1 MLLEACN
8 LEKPI
13 SYGSFQAVSCKSNK
27 ELKKYIFNKNN
38 GKLYFRLIKE
48 YFPFSNPI
56 IYCIAYLKHN
66 INS

>member
-13 SYGSFQAVSCKSNK
+13 SHGSFQAVSCKSKN

-38 GKLYFRLIKE
+38 GKLYFYDYQSEKFLPLSNNYDQE
-48 YFPFSNPI
+48 Y
-56 IYCIAYLKHN
+56 YG
-66 INS
+66 